1 MPPAPSAPPAG
12 PGAPPMAQY
21 APPGPPH
28 VMPSQPPQG
37 SQPGYG
43 GSDRPSAAGP
53 SAPPGGIDPE
63 HVPSDAPRVLA
74 AFLVSYE
81 GDDLGQFWPVHQGR
95 NDVGRFG
102 AAEGLS
108 IMIDHPTTS
117 SRHAVLLAS
126 ARPGRI
132 KVEDVGSTNGTYVN
146 GERILRGARY
156 EVRDGDVVRFGGFN
170 AIVKLL

>member
-1 MPPAPSAPPAG
+1 MAPPAPAG
-12 PGAPPMAQY
+12 QPQ
-21 APPGPPH
+21 
-28 VMPSQPPQG
+28 VMPSQPPRV

-53 SAPPGGIDPE
+53 SAAPAGIDPE
-63 HVPSDAPRVLA
+63 HVPGDAPRVLA

-81 GDDLGQFWPVHQGR
+81 GDGLGQFWPVHQGR
-95 NDVGRFG
+95 NEVGRFG
-102 AAEGLS
+102 AAEGLN

-126 ARPGRI
+126 ARPGRLKI
-132 KVEDVGSTNGTYVN
+132 EDVGSTNGTYVN

-156 EVRDGDVVRFGGFN
+156 EVRDGDVLRFGGFN
-170 AIVKLL
+170 AMVKLL